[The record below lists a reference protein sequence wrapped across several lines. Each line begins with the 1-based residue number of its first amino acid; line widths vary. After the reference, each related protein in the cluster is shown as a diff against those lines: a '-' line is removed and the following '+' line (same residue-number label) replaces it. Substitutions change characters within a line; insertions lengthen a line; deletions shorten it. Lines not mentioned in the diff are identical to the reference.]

1 MCVIIPLVCD
11 MGNIQYFVDVAIFG
25 TVIIIVTS
33 HLISDWLRA
42 TSVIQ
47 PKLCV
52 QETPHLMKTICAN
65 SATCDSGR
73 SNLERLKGIQALGG
87 KGISSSWPYFLP
99 PFKYIFMEICDMG

>member
-11 MGNIQYFVDVAIFG
+11 MGNIQYFVDVAIF
-25 TVIIIVTS
+25 
-33 HLISDWLRA
+33 ISDWLRA

-99 PFKYIFMEICDMG
+99 PFKYIFMEICDMD